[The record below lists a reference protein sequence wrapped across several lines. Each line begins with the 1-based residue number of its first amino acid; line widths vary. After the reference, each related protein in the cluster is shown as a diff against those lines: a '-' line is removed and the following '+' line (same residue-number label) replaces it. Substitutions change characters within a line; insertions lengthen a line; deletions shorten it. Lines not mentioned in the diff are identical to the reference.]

1 VAEGDD
7 SLSGANNIDLDVF
20 LGSFKK
26 LGLNVTA
33 DITNGLAG
41 ATFCQLRFDY
51 DKENNLIVY
60 KPLARTLMK
69 LSFG

>member
-1 VAEGDD
+1 MALKYSFNQAKVDDYDFVAEGDD

-33 DITNGLAG
+33 DVTHGLAG
-41 ATFCQLRFDY
+41 ATFC
-51 DKENNLIVY
+51 
-60 KPLARTLMK
+60 
-69 LSFG
+69 